1 MQTVLVK
8 LCTPKTYSS
17 ELAMSHT
24 IRTSGPSPAP
34 VAPTVTAGPTAA
46 PVTVPGLSAD
56 GNNLWVNISCGPN
69 LHISVVA
76 RRDPTTDTVVVAP
89 DVLPPR
95 TDDHMSASPHGC
107 GQSSPPL
114 ASDTI
119 KEEDEHVATDPGSS
133 ALSSGVAEPPFRA
146 WTELKARQCCECE
159 FCLTRRRYENAAA
172 KRVLARQDERSRS
185 PYFRRSQSLP

>member
-1 MQTVLVK
+1 
-8 LCTPKTYSS
+8 
-17 ELAMSHT
+17 MSHA
-24 IRTSGPSPAP
+24 IRTSGPWPAP
-34 VAPTVTAGPTAA
+34 VAPTVTASGSAGPTAA

-69 LHISVVA
+69 LHISIVA
-76 RRDPTTDTVVVAP
+76 RRGPTTDTVVVAP

-95 TDDHMSASPHGC
+95 TDDHMSTSHHGC

-119 KEEDEHVATDPGSS
+119 KEEDEHVATDPGSN
-133 ALSSGVAEPPFRA
+133 ALSSSVVEPPFRP
-146 WTELKARQCCECE
+146 WTELKARKFCECE
-159 FCLTRRRYENAAA
+159 ICLTRRRYENAAA
-172 KRVLARQDERSRS
+172 KRALARKDERTRS